1 MHGYKTENLL
11 NSYLDVHQWYAFA
24 AEVNVSK
31 VYLRWLKFLLYI
43 VYRQSEVATFITF
56 QWCSPRDQGLGLEA
70 PRGQKWKSWSW
81 SRSWRKSL
89 CNFSRLLCN
98 SWRQWARHF
107 VRDNKKQFAIRKP
120 LFEITF
126 CAQCTSASVERVFMP
141 QNLGKTSHNSQL
153 FYARKRCASLCGNV
167 QCRVHGPAAATA

>member
-120 LFEITF
+120 LFEKTF
-126 CAQCTSASVERVFMP
+126 CAQCTSASVERVF
-141 QNLGKTSHNSQL
+141 NNG
-153 FYARKRCASLCGNV
+153 AIC
-167 QCRVHGPAAATA
+167 